1 MKKLFA
7 AALIT
12 STFLTPVIAA
22 ELPFDSG
29 IGEVTVYPRGAQV
42 TRVALGEIVAGDHVV
57 IVDDLP
63 GKIVANSVRVEGK
76 SDVAIE
82 IGSVDVRQIFV
93 KGDDNEGERKRI
105 EDEIEALNYET
116 GGLLQKSKD
125 VNTQRAMLQGLAGQA
140 IVPRRGDSGGLII
153 SAEELSSLLALSEER
168 FAAFSQIT
176 QNARIRQREISKEID
191 ALNRQLSEIAPKQE
205 LKTVVSINL
214 TSQGA
219 GDAAFYIR
227 YNVEQAGWAPLYDA
241 KLSLGNEGKDSKVKI
256 TRRASVRQATTESW
270 KNVALTL
277 STARPKGS
285 TQAPKLQPYLLEEY
299 QQFLSKRKR
308 DTRSVKP
315 EMMAN
320 EAPATLN
327 DQVVLGR
334 AIQAKK
340 VEFKPVT
347 EEIAGFLAEY
357 KISGP
362 VSVAN
367 AGQEKNVTIGAK
379 ELDAKIA
386 AFSVPKI
393 DPNAY
398 LTASFTIEGKAPW
411 LPGIVTL
418 SRDGVFLGKA
428 RLPLLNPGAEH
439 SLGFGR
445 DDLVK
450 IERVQ
455 VTDKKGES
463 GFISTVNVE
472 ERKFITTV
480 KNLHDF
486 AMPVTIQDQ
495 IPYGTHEDIKVE
507 MTAGTTKP
515 TVVDVDK
522 KRGVL
527 AWENVIE
534 AGGEVVI
541 GFGYK
546 VSWPEGM
553 NITPVE

>member
-1 MKKLFA
+1 MKNLFA

-12 STFLTPVIAA
+12 STFLTPVFAA
-22 ELPFDSG
+22 ELPFDSNV
-29 IGEVTVYPRGAQV
+29 GEVTVYPRGAQV
-42 TRVALGEIVAGDHVV
+42 TRVALGEMMAGDPVV

-76 SDVAIE
+76 SGAAIE

-93 KGDDNEGERKRI
+93 KGEENASERKEI
-105 EDEIEALNYET
+105 ESAIEALNDEINA
-116 GGLLQKSKD
+116 LDQQSDNAK
-125 VNTQRAMLQGLAGQA
+125 TQRAMLQALAGQA
-140 IVPRRGDSGGLII
+140 IVPRRGENGGIMI
-153 SAEELSSLLALSEER
+153 STEELSSLLALSEER
-168 FAAFSQIT
+168 FAALSQIT
-176 QNARIRQREISKEID
+176 QKASIRQREISKEID
-191 ALNRQLSEIAPKQE
+191 EMHRRLSEIAPKQE
-205 LKTVVSINL
+205 LKTVVAINL
-214 TSQGA
+214 TSDGA
-219 GDAAFYIR
+219 GSAEFQIR

-241 KLSLGNEGKDSKVKI
+241 KLTLGSDGKDSKVKI
-256 TRRASVRQATTESW
+256 TRRAAVSQSTTESW
-270 KNVALTL
+270 DNVALTL
-277 STARPKGS
+277 STARPRGN
-285 TQAPKLQPYLLEEY
+285 TQSPQLEPYLLEEY
-299 QQFLSKRKR
+299 QQFLAKRKR
-308 DTRSVKP
+308 DARAMKP
-315 EMMAN
+315 ETMGN
-320 EAPATLN
+320 EAAATSL
-327 DQVVLGR
+327 DGVGMSR
-334 AIQAKK
+334 AIQAEK
-340 VEFKPVT
+340 VDFKPVT

-357 KISGP
+357 KISGA

-472 ERKFITTV
+472 ERKFVTTIT
-480 KNLHDF
+480 NLHDF
-486 AMPVTIQDQ
+486 AMAVTIQDQ

-507 MTAGTTKP
+507 MTPGTTKP
-515 TVVDVDK
+515 SVVDVDK

-527 AWENVIE
+527 AWENMIE
-534 AGGEVVI
+534 AGGEKVV

-546 VSWPEGM
+546 VSWPKEM